1 LKKIL
6 SFFGERPHFWFQLY
20 WPFYLVW
27 FFALDRSV
35 VPKYII
41 RCPLDAAVPFCEWF
55 VFPYCSWFALLVF
68 TMMFLWRRDTAA
80 YDRLCLMMFSG
91 MTLCLVL
98 YMIFPNGLA
107 LRPDPASLGRD
118 NAAMRL
124 LEKIWSADS
133 AANVC
138 PSIHCQSTAAMA
150 LAFSRGN
157 DASRRPRVRILVW
170 AWAALICASTLFTK
184 QHSVIDVLCGLALTA
199 PWYFILYFRRKKMG
213 KHFGEETA

>member
-1 LKKIL
+1 M
-6 SFFGERPHFWFQLY
+6 
-20 WPFYLVW
+20 W
-27 FFALDRSV
+27 FFALDHSV
-35 VPKYII
+35 VPKTII
-41 RCPLDAAVPFCEWF
+41 CCPLDAAIPFCEWF

-68 TMMFLWRRDTAA
+68 TMLFLWRKDTPA

-118 NAAMRL
+118 NPALRL
-124 LEKIWSADS
+124 LEKIWSAD
-133 AANVC
+133 AAVDVC

-157 DASRRPRVRILVW
+157 CAARRPGIRIVTWVW
-170 AWAALICASTLFTK
+170 AAFICASTLFIK
-184 QHSVIDVLCGLALTA
+184 QHSVIDVLCGLALA
-199 PWYFILYFRRKKMG
+199 VPWYFILYFRKG
-213 KHFGEETA
+213 KPTDFSGEETV